1 MRTSRTNEANE
12 ANGIDAIVAARSAS
26 GPVETDEIEALA
38 SAAGYEVVDAV
49 TQVGPE
55 DPGTHFGSGKAAE
68 LAARAADLGAGTVV
82 VDGSLTP
89 GQHHALERRLPDGT
103 RLLDRYRLV
112 LGIFERG
119 AGSRRARLQVELAR
133 LRYDLP
139 RLIESA
145 DEGLLNEVTESGTP
159 VYDVRD
165 RIDRLERTLDDL
177 PDPTE
182 QFRRRRREQ
191 GFDLVT
197 LAGYTNAGK
206 STLLRRLADDVS
218 FADGDA
224 AAGGATAGADAVSG
238 KDAAASVADRLF
250 ETLETTTRR
259 ATLEGRPTLV
269 TDTVGF
275 VDDLPHDLVRSFSAT
290 LSEAG
295 AADVVVLVAD
305 ASDPVETFRERLAVS
320 LDALAEQGVEDE
332 RIVPALNK
340 VDLLGADERA
350 RRVALAEDRAP
361 ASAAAPIPVSV
372 REGTNLGALVDAV
385 LNRLPTDRATIRL
398 PNCDEAMRVVSRA
411 YDRTAVDDVDYAG
424 DAVTLRCRGRPSVL
438 ERLRASARGIDG

>member
-1 MRTSRTNEANE
+1 MSRTNGTN
-12 ANGIDAIVAARSAS
+12 AIVAARSAS

-55 DPGTHFGSGKAAE
+55 DPGTYFGRGKAAE
-68 LAARAADLGAGTVV
+68 LAARAADLGAGAVV
-82 VDGSLTP
+82 VDGALTP

-103 RLLDRYRLV
+103 GLLDRYRLV
-112 LGIFERG
+112 LEIFERG

-165 RIDRLERTLDDL
+165 RIDRLERKLDEL

-218 FADGDA
+218 LDEERDGA
-224 AAGGATAGADAVSG
+224 ASGASAGSDAVSE

-259 ATLEGRPTLV
+259 ATLAGRPALV

-305 ASDPVETFRERLAVS
+305 ASDPVETFRERLGVS
-320 LDALAEQGVEDE
+320 LAALAEQGVADE
-332 RIVPALNK
+332 RLLPALNK
-340 VDLLGADERA
+340 VDRLAADERS
-350 RRVALAEDRAP
+350 RRVALAEDLTP
-361 ASAAAPIPVSV
+361 ASAADPIPVSV
-372 REGTNLGALVDAV
+372 REGTNLGALVDAIV
-385 LNRLPTDRATIRL
+385 DRLPTDRATIRM
-398 PNCDEAMRVVSRA
+398 PNCDEAMRIVSRA
-411 YDRTAVDDVDYAG
+411 YDRTAVDGVDYDG
-424 DAVTLRCRGRPSVL
+424 EEVTLACRGRPSVL